1 MTSVRYLSACQRST
15 GRALPHELGWA
26 RIVGMGW
33 SRTIRVGWCSLALLV
48 ISTSAFGQVSDETH
62 SREQELIALE
72 RLWNE
77 AQVHRDSGALA
88 TMIGDKFVNT
98 EWDGEVSERG
108 KFLAD
113 IADPQ
118 FKVSKLDIQ
127 DVKVVLYK
135 DAAVVAGIYH
145 TKGTVQGKPYEHTGR
160 FTDTWVL
167 QDARWQCVASHTSLL
182 QK

>member
-1 MTSVRYLSACQRST
+1 MCQRFQIIAAAS
-15 GRALPHELGWA
+15 AICCLLA
-26 RIVGMGW
+26 AVG
-33 SRTIRVGWCSLALLV
+33 VLAQ
-48 ISTSAFGQVSDETH
+48 SASDETR
-62 SREQELIALE
+62 SRENQLIALE

-77 AQVHRDSGALA
+77 AQVNRDANALA
-88 TMIGDKFVNT
+88 GMIGDKFVNT

-113 IADPQ
+113 IADPR
-118 FKVSKLDIQ
+118 FKVNSLNIQ
-127 DVKVVLYK
+127 DVKVVLYNN
-135 DAAVVAGIYH
+135 AAVVAGIYH
-145 TKGTVQGKPYEHTGR
+145 TKGNYLGKPYEHTGR

>member
-1 MTSVRYLSACQRST
+1 MSGIAPMCI
-15 GRALPHELGWA
+15 ALGWTVA
-26 RIVGMGW
+26 QNSPMFHRYQLIAGMFAAA
-33 SRTIRVGWCSLALLV
+33 CLLLAAGVLAQ
-48 ISTSAFGQVSDETH
+48 SANDDTR
-62 SREQELIALE
+62 SRENQLIALE

-77 AQVHRDSGALA
+77 AQVSRDANALA
-88 TMIGDKFVNT
+88 RMIGDKFVNT

-113 IADPQ
+113 IADPR
-118 FKVSKLDIQ
+118 FKVNALNIQ
-127 DVKVVLYK
+127 DVKVILYN
-135 DAAVVAGIYH
+135 DTAVVAGIYH
-145 TKGTVQGKPYEHTGR
+145 TKGTYLGKPYEHVGR

>member
-1 MTSVRYLSACQRST
+1 MSWRER
-15 GRALPHELGWA
+15 
-26 RIVGMGW
+26 
-33 SRTIRVGWCSLALLV
+33 IRVGWCALAMLLLV
-48 ISTSAFGQVSDETH
+48 GPAFAQMPSNDAHST
-62 SREQELIALE
+62 EQQLIALE

-108 KFLAD
+108 EFLAD
-113 IADPQ
+113 IADPR

-127 DVKVVLYK
+127 DLKIVLYR
-135 DAAVVAGIYH
+135 DTAVVAGIYH
-145 TKGTVQGKPYEHTGR
+145 TKGTVQGKAYEHTGR
-160 FTDTWVL
+160 FTDTWVF
-167 QDARWQCVASHTSLL
+167 QDTRWQCVASHTSLL